1 MLKTI
6 GLVIILSAGILQAEE
21 VSTVPDGAP
30 QIQHVA
36 RRGFHPLKAIQRMHD
51 RLVNAAVGL
60 SSVGI
65 DQPAD
70 RMDEVD
76 TTFVPKPLFSEAP
89 RPACG
94 NLQLT
99 AVVLRQ

>member
-1 MLKTI
+1 M
-6 GLVIILSAGILQAEE
+6 
-21 VSTVPDGAP
+21 
-30 QIQHVA
+30 
-36 RRGFHPLKAIQRMHD
+36 KAIQRLHD
-51 RLVNAAVGL
+51 RLVDGAIQL

-76 TTFVPKPLFSEAP
+76 VTFVPKPLFSEAP

-99 AVVLRQ
+99 AMVLRQ

>member
-21 VSTVPDGAP
+21 ISTVPDRAP
-30 QIQHVA
+30 QTQHSM
-36 RRGFHPLKAIQRMHD
+36 RRGFHPLNTIQRMHE
-51 RLVNAAVGL
+51 RLVNAAIQL

-65 DQPAD
+65 DQPAE

-76 TTFVPKPLFSEAP
+76 VTFVPKPLFSEAP

-99 AVVLRQ
+99 AMVLRQ